1 LSTVP
6 FSERGGKARGCL
18 DLVSGRF
25 PAFVF
30 GGGLGAL
37 LPVFHF
43 HEVTREELEP
53 KLRYL
58 AENGYQSVVS
68 DEIAAFA
75 RGDHKLPERSVGL
88 CFDDAWK
95 SVASVAAPLLAQY
108 GLRAITYAI
117 PARIADNDEDGSS
130 PFVTWSELSAIH
142 ASGTIDVQSHTDSH
156 SRMFASPEV
165 EDFVQPGYDATPL
178 LNRPQIAA
186 PPSLAFITPADL
198 GAPLYG
204 MRSRMSDG
212 RRALVSHEVHTR
224 CVELVAREGGA
235 EFFARSDWRARLSAI
250 VDAAP
255 VAQLETSDVQM
266 QAIEDELARS
276 RAILNDRLRTQSV
289 LHICLPWGIS
299 GSRTETLLKRTGYRS
314 AFANR
319 LRGQHAVRAG
329 DDPYWLKRL
338 PNHYITRL
346 PGRGRRYWFS

>member
-1 LSTVP
+1 MSTVP

-30 GGGLGAL
+30 GGRLGPL

-53 KLRYL
+53 KLRHL
-58 AENGYQSVVS
+58 AENGYRSVIS
-68 DEIAAFA
+68 DEIAAYV
-75 RGDHKLPERSVGL
+75 RGELTLPIRAVGL

-95 SVASVAAPLLAQY
+95 SVATVATPLLKQY

-117 PARIADNDEDGSS
+117 PARITEHGDGDS
-130 PFVTWSELSAIH
+130 PFVTWSELSAIQ
-142 ASGTIDVQSHTDSH
+142 ASGVIDVQSHTDSH
-156 SRMFASPEV
+156 SRIFTSSKV
-165 EDFVQPGYDATPL
+165 EDFVQPGYAATPL
-178 LNRPQIAA
+178 LNRPQLSA
-186 PPSLAFITPADL
+186 PPALAFVTPADL

-212 RRALVSHEVHTR
+212 RRALVSGEAHVK

-235 EFFARSDWRARLSAI
+235 PFFARPDWRARLSAI
-250 VDAAP
+250 VAA
-255 VAQLETSDVQM
+255 AAAAASESRDDQSR
-266 QAIEDELARS
+266 AIEDELAGSRS
-276 RAILNDRLRTQSV
+276 VLNDRLRIQSV
-289 LHICLPWGIS
+289 AHICLPWGVS
-299 GSRTETLLKRTGYRS
+299 GAHTEAMLKRTGYQS

-319 LRGQHAVRAG
+319 LRGQHAVRPG

-346 PGRGRRYWFS
+346 PGHGRQYWFS